1 MATSTRPKL
10 TVDERSERGSRAT
23 RRLRRDGLVPGIIY
37 GGEGDPMA
45 FKVNNRELYK
55 VLHGGSAVLDITVD
69 GKDIPVIVKD
79 RQLHP
84 VRGEVMHIDLLQ
96 VNLLE
101 KIQSTVAIEL
111 EGADNAPGVKEGG
124 VLEQITRELNIE
136 ALPTDIPESIVVDVS
151 EMEML
156 ATMTLSEVTAPST
169 VTLLDDLEETVIAT
183 ITPPSKVEEPET
195 VEEDPEL
202 VGEDGEPIEGDA
214 GDADGDSGDG
224 DSGDGDGGGDSAE
237 ES

>member
-202 VGEDGEPIEGDA
+202 IGEDGEPIEGDA

>member
-1 MATSTRPKL
+1 MATSSRPKL
-10 TVDERSERGSRAT
+10 TVEERTERGSRAT

-37 GGEGDPMA
+37 GGEGDVVT
-45 FKVNNRELYK
+45 FKVNNRDLWK
-55 VLHGGSAVLDITVD
+55 VLHGGSAVLDIAVG

-79 RQLHP
+79 QQLHP

-101 KIQSTVAIEL
+101 TIQSTVAVEL

-151 EMEML
+151 ELEMMGTLTL
-156 ATMTLSEVTAPST
+156 AGVNAPST
-169 VTLLDDLEETVIAT
+169 VTLLDDLDETVIAT
-183 ITPPSKVEEPET
+183 ITPPSKVEEPES

-202 VGEDGEPIEGDA
+202 VGEDGEAAE
-214 GDADGDSGDG
+214 GDSGDG
-224 DSGDGDGGGDSAE
+224 GESADGDSDGGDSAE